1 MPVLISP
8 ASVTYIYFADVL
20 SADNTSINLV
30 HCPPFALSAGDLGS
44 RRFDLD
50 GQFFEIT
57 PSATGLPTVR
67 DKDVLI
73 YCVSWLANALFD
85 ERHKDLSSNLRFTA
99 RDFLDFSKRG
109 IGGAQYDGLTQALDR
124 LAGSKITT
132 NIRPPAEIYPDSS
145 LDSIQ
150 GDLLASV
157 RPEPVEGHGVPV
169 HVVRQAHHERLNGL
183 FGINECG
190 DSFNL
195 IHYEAERDR
204 DGRIDAVRIE
214 LPEQLYHF
222 ATDWAQVCA
231 MHPDYFSLTPL
242 HRLIYMLAKIQC
254 GEWQPW
260 VVSLNELHRLTGCS
274 SPLRKFRNSV
284 QGLLTDNAIPEYRI
298 EMDAQ
303 ETTVIFYRLPGAT
316 PGLVPIPVN
325 RPA

>member
-1 MPVLISP
+1 M
-8 ASVTYIYFADVL
+8 
-20 SADNTSINLV
+20 SADNTSSNPV
-30 HCPPFALSAGDLGS
+30 HCSHFALSAGDLEV

-67 DKDVLI
+67 DMDVLMF
-73 YCVSWLANALFD
+73 CVSWLANALFD
-85 ERHKDLSSNLRFTA
+85 ERHKDLSRNLRFTA

-109 IGGAQYDGLTQALDR
+109 NGGAQYDGLAQALDR

-132 NIRPPAEIYPDSS
+132 NIRPPDEIK
-145 LDSIQ
+145 
-150 GDLLASV
+150 
-157 RPEPVEGHGVPV
+157 
-169 HVVRQAHHERLNGL
+169 
-183 FGINECG
+183 ECG

-195 IHYEAERDR
+195 IRYEAERDR
-204 DGRIDAVRIE
+204 DGRIDAVSIE
-214 LPEQLYHF
+214 LPERLYHC
-222 ATDWAQVCA
+222 ATNWTQVCA

-274 SPLRKFRNSV
+274 SPLRKFKNSV

-303 ETTVIFYRLPGAT
+303 EMTVTFYRLPGAT
-316 PGLVPIPVN
+316 PRLVPIPVN
-325 RPA
+325 RSA

>member
-20 SADNTSINLV
+20 SADNTSRNLV
-30 HCPPFALSAGDLGS
+30 HCPPFALSAGDLEA

-50 GQFFEIT
+50 GRFFEIT

-67 DKDVLI
+67 DMDVLMF
-73 YCVSWLANALFD
+73 CVSWLANAMFD
-85 ERHKDLSSNLRFTA
+85 ERHKDLSRNLRFTT

-109 IGGAQYDGLTQALDR
+109 NGGAQYDGLAQALDR

-132 NIRPPAEIYPDSS
+132 NILPPDEIK
-145 LDSIQ
+145 
-150 GDLLASV
+150 
-157 RPEPVEGHGVPV
+157 
-169 HVVRQAHHERLNGL
+169 
-183 FGINECG
+183 ECG

-195 IHYEAERDR
+195 IRYQAERDC

-214 LPEQLYHF
+214 LPERLYHC
-222 ATDWAQVCA
+222 ATDWTQVCT

-274 SPLRKFRNSV
+274 SPLRKFKNSV

-298 EMDAQ
+298 EMDVQ
-303 ETTVIFYRLPGAT
+303 EMTVTFYRLPEAT
-316 PGLVPIPVN
+316 PRLVPIPVN
-325 RPA
+325 RSA